1 MLYLAEASRQ
11 EGLSEEE
18 AAYIT
23 AHLLWHH
30 QTLENLLLVSWH
42 AARNMFLP
50 VCTNWPRPTWRPMPA
65 YRAWPP

>member
-23 AHLLWHH
+23 AHLVLHSHSVWCM
-30 QTLENLLLVSWH
+30 LLVRCS
-42 AARNMFLP
+42 AACEGLLSG
-50 VCTNWPRPTWRPMPA
+50 
-65 YRAWPP
+65 